1 MSTVKIWEITV
12 WSELKWGT
20 SPSYQ
25 KGSSFQPWPD
35 CILYNISLSTR
46 LKFPTIATGNAIQ
59 CAAALQTLQ
68 TIIDAMSQ
76 RFKPEHVVE
85 ILDFLF
91 VFDRADEKL
100 ENLAE
105 LIIITMEQRKPS
117 LNKELTMSLLVSCVT
132 SRDTIEQNPI
142 FSRLLSS

>member
-1 MSTVKIWEITV
+1 M
-12 WSELKWGT
+12 
-20 SPSYQ
+20 
-25 KGSSFQPWPD
+25 
-35 CILYNISLSTR
+35 
-46 LKFPTIATGNAIQ
+46 KFLTIATGNAIQ

-117 LNKELTMSLLVSCVT
+117 LIKELTMSLLVSCVT

>member
-1 MSTVKIWEITV
+1 MSVYNLYKNTN
-12 WSELKWGT
+12 SNSSYLK
-20 SPSYQ
+20 Y
-25 KGSSFQPWPD
+25 
-35 CILYNISLSTR
+35 YNVNPR
-46 LKFPTIATGNAIQ
+46 FVETGNTIQ

-68 TIIDAMSQ
+68 TIIDAMSR

-105 LIIITMEQRKPS
+105 LIITTMEQRKPS
-117 LNKELTMSLLVSCVT
+117 LVKELTMSLLVSCVT

-142 FSRLLSS
+142 FSRLLSSYGLTFFVNSFLKFQ